1 MGGFFSSIFGKT
13 SESVLGIDIGSSS
26 IKVVQLRKRGGR
38 AILETYGAL
47 ALGPYAQ
54 IEIGRATRLPIEKV
68 IEAIKDILRESKTTT
83 KNCGIA
89 IPFSA
94 SLMSLIEMPQ
104 VSPKELAQMI
114 PIEARKY
121 IPVPMSEISLDW
133 SIIPRNEEIPL
144 DEEVISQDSRRTTD
158 VLIVAIHNDVLIN
171 YQEIVSSVGLNASFF
186 EIEIFST
193 MRAVLDQEVA
203 PVLIF
208 DMGAAHTKLYIVER
222 GVVKVSHTINRGSQD
237 ITLALSR
244 SLSIPVSEAEELKR
258 SINMDYSTN
267 DRQAK
272 EIIRSTLDYVF
283 AEANRVI
290 LNFQRKFSKTLNKVV
305 LVGGGSALDE
315 MEKLAKENF
324 KTETVSGNAFAKI
337 EAPAFLSSMLKR
349 TGPEFS
355 VALGIALRKLQES
368 E

>member
-1 MGGFFSSIFGKT
+1 MASFFSNLFGKT

-26 IKVVQLRKRGGR
+26 IKVVQLRKKGGR
-38 AILETYGAL
+38 AVLETYGAL
-47 ALGPYAQ
+47 ALGPYAE

-68 IEAIKDILRESKTTT
+68 IEALKDILREAKTTT
-83 KNCGIA
+83 KTCGMA

-104 VSPKELAQMI
+104 VGPKELSQMV

-121 IPVPMSEISLDW
+121 IPVPISEVALDW
-133 SIIPRNEEIPL
+133 SVVPRNEEVPL
-144 DEEVISQDSRRTTD
+144 GEERTSTNSRRTVD
-158 VLIVAIHNDVLIN
+158 VLLVAIHNDVLAN
-171 YQEIVSSVGLNASFF
+171 YQDIVSKVGLDASFF

-222 GVVKVSHTINRGSQD
+222 GVVKVSHTINKGSQD

-244 SLSIPVSEAEELKR
+244 SLSLSVADAEELKR
-258 SINMDYSTN
+258 TTNLSDPSTEKQTR
-267 DRQAK
+267 D
-272 EIIRSTLDYVF
+272 IIQSTLDYIF
-283 AEANRVI
+283 SEANRVI
-290 LNFQRKFSKTLNKVV
+290 LNFQRKYSKTLSKVV
-305 LVGGGSALDE
+305 LVGGGSALGGL
-315 MEKLAKENF
+315 EKLAKESF
-324 KTETVSGNAFAKI
+324 KTETVSGNAFSKI
-337 EAPAFLSSMLKR
+337 EAPAFLMPMLKR

-355 VALGIALRKLQES
+355 VALGIALRKLQDME
-368 E
+368 